1 MNLRP
6 RIKLFLTLLLILL
19 AIDFSGCKDKNTT
32 TYRIGVSQC
41 SDDDWRAK
49 MNDEILREMMFHDD
63 AVVEIRSAD
72 DSSEKQIAD
81 IKYFA
86 DNGFDIIIAAPNEA
100 DALTPTIAEV
110 YASGIPVLLFDRS
123 VHGDQFTAFQGAD
136 NREIGRSAA
145 KIARNLVNNGEKI
158 KILEICGLAG
168 STPAEGRAEGFAE
181 IVAENNDMEIVAS
194 AFGNWNGPD
203 AAAVADSLL
212 NIYPHI
218 NIIYAHNDR
227 MAIAAAESAARLGLD
242 DIKIIGID
250 AAPEIGIRAVADS
263 IIDVSFLYPT
273 DGYGI
278 IRKALSILKGEPYER
293 FSYLDANVPVDL
305 SNAAILLRQ
314 NDELKGET
322 AKIVT
327 LKSQVDE
334 YWHKHSSQTILL
346 YAAIAFTIIL
356 FGLAFALLRAYWQR
370 RQSQE
375 KLATQNR
382 ELQEQRDRVIA
393 LNDQLHEV
401 TQSKLMFF
409 TNVSHDLRTPLTL
422 ISGPVDQL
430 AEAKNLTPDQSA
442 MAKIAKKNV
451 KVLMRLINQIL
462 DFRKY
467 ENGKLDLALS
477 EVDLASMLREW
488 CDSFKI
494 IARTRDIKFTT
505 TIADNADLTAAVDVD
520 KIERVM
526 FNLISNA
533 FKYTRPNGSISV
545 EATREGDMI
554 GISVRDTGKGISAED
569 MTHIFERFF
578 QVDKVHPNG
587 SGIGLALAKAF
598 IELHSGSLTAT
609 SEPGKGSVFTVKIP
623 VKHTDGEIV
632 STGSKIT
639 ANDVNLELGEVSPTI
654 SADDV
659 DKTSVLVIDDNPD
672 IRAMIATILK
682 NDYEVIAAE
691 DGRQG
696 LKMAAKYIP
705 DLIIC
710 DVMMPVMDGMECC
723 RELKAE
729 QSTCHIPVL
738 MLTACSMDEQRVQGY
753 ECGADGYMS
762 KPFNSDVL
770 LARCHSLI
778 DNRRRIKSV
787 WNSPGQGNLTKQ
799 DAEKTPSTVR
809 QHDGIGPLDSEFY
822 ARFCRLVE
830 ENMSDPE
837 LSVDSIA
844 GKMGLGRTQFYRK
857 IKALTN
863 YSPVELLRNIRLAK
877 ARHLITSTEKSVAE
891 IAYEV
896 GFSTPA
902 YFGKCYKDRYGE
914 TPTEIRDRLSG
925 QNNS

>member
-1 MNLRP
+1 MT
-6 RIKLFLTLLLILL
+6 LTFFVVSTGL
-19 AIDFSGCKDKNTT
+19 SGCKEKP

-72 DSSEKQIAD
+72 DSNEKQIAD

-86 DNGFDIIIAAPNEA
+86 DNKFDIIIAAPNEA
-100 DALTPTIAEV
+100 DALTPIIAEV
-110 YASGIPVLLFDRS
+110 YNSGIPVLLFDRS

-145 KIARNLVNNGEKI
+145 EIARNLVENGDKI
-158 KILEICGLAG
+158 NILEIRGLAG
-168 STPAEGRAEGFAE
+168 STPAEERAEGFAE
-181 IVAENNDMEIVAS
+181 IVSCHNDMEIAS
-194 AFGNWNGPD
+194 SAYGNWNGPD
-203 AAAVADSLL
+203 AAVAVDSLL
-212 NIYPHI
+212 NKYPHI

-227 MAIAAAESAARLGLD
+227 MAIAAAETAHNHGLNN
-242 DIKIIGID
+242 IKIIGID

-273 DGYGI
+273 DGYGL
-278 IRKALSILKGEPYER
+278 IRKAMAILKGEPYER
-293 FSYLDANVPVDL
+293 FTYLDANVPVDL

-314 NDELKGET
+314 NDEMKEET

-334 YWHKHSSQTILL
+334 YWHKHSAQTMLL
-346 YAAIAFTIIL
+346 YAAIAFTLIL

-375 KLATQNR
+375 KLAAQNK
-382 ELQEQRDRVIA
+382 ELEEQRDRVIA
-393 LNDQLHEV
+393 LNEQLREV

-422 ISGPVDQL
+422 ISGPIEQL
-430 AEAKNLTPDQSA
+430 AEAQNLTPDQNA
-442 MAKIAKKNV
+442 MARLAKKNV

-467 ENGKLDLALS
+467 ENGKLDLSLS

-505 TIADNADLTAAVDVD
+505 SIADDANLTAAVDVD

-545 EATREGDMI
+545 AAALTGDMI
-554 GISVRDTGKGISAED
+554 EISVTDTGKGISAED
-569 MTHIFERFF
+569 LSHIFERFF

-587 SGIGLALAKAF
+587 SGIGLALAKSF
-598 IELHSGSLTAT
+598 IELHSGSLTAI
-609 SEPGKGSVFTVKIP
+609 SEPGKGSTFTVKLP
-623 VKHTDGEIV
+623 VKHIEGDVV

-639 ANDVNLELGEVSPTI
+639 AEDVNLELGEVTPTI
-654 SADDV
+654 SPDDV
-659 DKTSVLVIDDNPD
+659 DKTCVLVIDDNAD

-682 NDYEVIAAE
+682 DDYEVIPAE

-696 LKMAAKYIP
+696 LKMAAKYVP

-710 DVMMPVMDGMECC
+710 DVMMPIMDGLECC

-762 KPFNSDVL
+762 KPFNRDVL
-770 LARCHSLI
+770 LARCRSLI
-778 DNRRRIKSV
+778 DNRRRVKSV
-787 WNSPGQGNLTKQ
+787 WHSSGQGKAIKTET
-799 DAEKTPSTVR
+799 EKAAAVR
-809 QHDGIGPLDSEFY
+809 QADGIGPLDSEFY
-822 ARFCRLVE
+822 ARFSRLVE

-837 LSVDSIA
+837 LSVDSLA
-844 GKMGLGRTQFYRK
+844 GKLGLGRTQFYRK

-877 ARHLITSTEKSVAE
+877 ARHLITTTEKSVAE

-914 TPTEIRDRLSG
+914 TPTEIRDRLNG

>member
-1 MNLRP
+1 MTLRP
-6 RIKLFLTLLLILL
+6 RIKLFLTVVLILISTGL
-19 AIDFSGCKDKNTT
+19 SGCKNKAP
-32 TYRIGVSQC
+32 YRIGVSQC

-49 MNDEILREMMFHDD
+49 MNDEILREIMFHDD

-72 DSSEKQIAD
+72 DSSEKQISD

-110 YASGIPVLLFDRS
+110 YQSGIPVLLFDRS

-136 NREIGRSAA
+136 NLEIGRSAA
-145 KIARNLVNNGEKI
+145 EIARNLVDNGNRI
-158 KILEICGLAG
+158 NILEIRGLAG
-168 STPAEGRAEGFAE
+168 STPAEERAEGFAE
-181 IVAENNDMEIVAS
+181 IVAANNDMEIVAS
-194 AFGNWNGPD
+194 VYGNWKGTD
-203 AAAVADSLL
+203 AAAVVDSLL
-212 NIYPHI
+212 NLYPHI

-227 MAIAAAESAARLGLD
+227 MAIAAAETAHEHGLD
-242 DIKIIGID
+242 NIKIIGID
-250 AAPEIGIRAVADS
+250 AAPEIGSRAVADS
-263 IIDVSFLYPT
+263 LIDVSFLYPT
-273 DGYGI
+273 DGYGL
-278 IRKALSILKGEPYER
+278 IRKAMAILKGEPYER
-293 FSYLDANVPVDL
+293 FTYLDANVPVDM
-305 SNAAILLRQ
+305 SNANILLRQ
-314 NDELKGET
+314 NNELKQET
-322 AKIVT
+322 AKIAT

-334 YWHKHSSQTILL
+334 YWHKHSAQTMLL
-346 YAAIAFTIIL
+346 YAAIAFTVIL
-356 FGLAFALLRAYWQR
+356 FGLAFALLRAYWLR

-375 KLATQNR
+375 ELAVQNK
-382 ELQEQRDRVIA
+382 ELEEQRDRVIE
-393 LNDQLHEV
+393 LNNQIREV

-409 TNVSHDLRTPLTL
+409 TSVSHDLRTPLTL

-430 AEAKNLTPDQSA
+430 ASAQNLTPDQSA
-442 MAKIAKKNV
+442 MARLAKKNV

-494 IARTRDIKFTT
+494 IARTRDIKFTVSIT
-505 TIADNADLTAAVDVD
+505 DDADLTAAVDVD

-545 EATREGDMI
+545 NAFRSGDMI
-554 GISVRDTGKGISAED
+554 EIVVTDTGKGISAED
-569 MTHIFERFF
+569 LPHIFEHFF
-578 QVDKVHPNG
+578 QVEKVHPDS

-598 IELHSGSLTAT
+598 IELHSGSLTAI
-609 SEPGKGSVFTVKIP
+609 SEPGKGSIFTIKLP
-623 VKHTDGEIV
+623 VKHIEGEIV

-639 ANDVNLELGEVSPTI
+639 AEDVNLELGEITSTI
-654 SADDV
+654 SADNV
-659 DKTSVLVIDDNPD
+659 DKTSVLVIDDNAD
-672 IRAMIATILK
+672 IRAMIATVLK
-682 NDYEVIAAE
+682 DEYEVIPAE

-696 LKMAAKYIP
+696 LKMAAKYVP

-710 DVMMPVMDGMECC
+710 DVMMPVMDGLECC

-770 LARCHSLI
+770 LARCRSLI
-778 DNRRRIKSV
+778 ENRRRIKSV
-787 WNSPGQGNLTKQ
+787 WNSPAHNNATRTNV
-799 DAEKTPSTVR
+799 EKTVTAR
-809 QHDGIGPLDSEFY
+809 QPDGIGPLDSEFY
-822 ARFCRLVE
+822 ARFSRLVE

-837 LSVDSIA
+837 LSVDNIA
-844 GKMGLGRTQFYRK
+844 GKLGLGRTQFYRK

-877 ARHLITSTEKSVAE
+877 ARHLITTTEKSVAE